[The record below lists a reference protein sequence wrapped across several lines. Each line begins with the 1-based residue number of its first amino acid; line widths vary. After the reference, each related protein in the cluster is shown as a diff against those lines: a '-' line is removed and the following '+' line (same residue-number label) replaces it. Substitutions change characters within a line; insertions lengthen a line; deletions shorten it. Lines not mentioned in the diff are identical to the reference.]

1 MIENYEFQDRAV
13 EFLLNTCRDPKS
25 KQTIVLKAPTGAGK
39 TVILLKFIDKY
50 LNSNE
55 SNTAFVWLCPGKGD
69 LEEQSKNS
77 MEQIF
82 PNRKTFHLFDVLL
95 NGFEAGTT
103 TFINWEKVTKK
114 GNTALL
120 DGEKKNLYERIV
132 AAHKSGIQF
141 VIIIDEEHS
150 NNTAKAS
157 DLIDFF
163 AAKNIVR
170 VSATT
175 VKNKNCEFYEIDE
188 EDVIDAELITKAIS
202 VNEGVVDGSAED
214 DLLLLELA
222 NQKRQEIRELYR
234 KMDKKINPL
243 VLIQFPN
250 GNDEKIRSIE
260 EKLAAMGYTRE
271 NKMVAAWLSG
281 DKADIPDDL
290 VENDS
295 QLSFLFI
302 KQAINTGWD
311 CPRAKILVKLREG
324 GDEAFQVQTIGR
336 IRRMP
341 ERKFY
346 DVTALDMCYVYTF
359 DREYKQGLLAG
370 LDKAYVPKR
379 LFLKEKC
386 KSDELVK
393 ELRDLDA
400 YSVDMRTVYT
410 QIRNF
415 FVKKYI
421 LDNDKELNKQK
432 LIAAGFRMEHEL
444 IGSVVGGVF
453 VVTDSLAD
461 SLGTTETRT
470 PVNTHEHG
478 MELRHTIDQFKNIL
492 GVPANAVRQIM
503 DRLFCFKYRNR
514 DKILSLGLKE
524 YYAFVINNRDIIK
537 NDLREVAAEVSAQNT
552 IIQPKTITFRLPD
565 EEFYHYDSDVKNE
578 QLIES
583 NAYKEYTTG
592 YVTSN
597 CGKSGPEIMFEDY
610 CESKVNTTVDWV
622 YKNGDSGQQYFSIVY
637 YDGIQAKQKLFYPD
651 YIVKLVD
658 GSIWIIET
666 KGGQTGEKSNNIDK
680 QIENKFNTF
689 KRYAEQYKV
698 NWGFVRCMD
707 NKLYINNTVF
717 DIDMH
722 ADSWVPLNTAF

>member
-1 MIENYEFQDRAV
+1 MVDNYEFQDKAV
-13 EFLLNTCRDPKS
+13 DFLLETSRNPKS
-25 KQTIVLKAPTGAGK
+25 KQTVVLKAPTGSGK
-39 TVILLKFIDKY
+39 TVVLLKFIDKY
-50 LNSNE
+50 LNEN
-55 SNTAFVWLCPGKGD
+55 NNKTAFVWLCPGKGD
-69 LEEQSKNS
+69 LEEQSKNVMES
-77 MEQIF
+77 MF
-82 PNRKTFHLFDVLL
+82 PARKTCQLLDVLL

-120 DGEKKNLYERIV
+120 EGEKKNLYERIV
-132 AAHKSGIQF
+132 AAHKSGLSF
-141 VIIIDEEHS
+141 VIVVDEEHS

-163 AAKNIVR
+163 AAKNIIR

-175 VKNKNCEFYEIDE
+175 VKNKNCEFYEIEE

-202 VNEGVVDGSAED
+202 VNEGIFDGTAED

-222 NQKRQEIRELYR
+222 NSKRQEIQEQY
-234 KMDKKINPL
+234 KKIGKRINPL

-250 GNDEKIRSIE
+250 GNAEKVKSIE
-260 EKLAAMGYTRE
+260 DKLAIMGYTRK

-281 DKADIPDDL
+281 DKADIPEDL

-295 QLSFLFI
+295 QLAFLFI

-346 DVTALDMCYVYTF
+346 DISVLDMCFVYTF
-359 DREYKQGLLAG
+359 DKEYKQGLLAG
-370 LDKAYVPKR
+370 LDKAYIPKR

-386 KSDELVK
+386 KGYELVK

-400 YSVDMRTVYT
+400 YTVDMRTVYN
-410 QIRNF
+410 QIRNMF
-415 FVKKYI
+415 ISKYK
-421 LDNDKELNKQK
+421 LDRDKELNKQK
-432 LIAAGFRMEHEL
+432 LKAAGFKMDQDL

-453 VVTDSLAD
+453 VVTDLLAD
-461 SLGTTETRT
+461 TLGTIETRT

-478 MELRHTIDQFKNIL
+478 MELRHTMDQFKNIL
-492 GVPANAVRQIM
+492 GISADSVRQIM
-503 DRLFCFKYRNR
+503 DRLFCFKYKNR
-514 DKILSLGLKE
+514 DKILALGLKE
-524 YYAFVINNRDIIK
+524 YYAFIINNRSLIK
-537 NDLREVAAEVSAQNT
+537 NDLRDIAAEVSAQNA
-552 IIQPKTITFRLPD
+552 IIQPKTMIFRLPT
-565 EEFYHYDSDVKNE
+565 EELYHYDSDVKNE
-578 QLIES
+578 QIMES
-583 NAYKEYTTG
+583 SAYKDYTTG

-610 CESKVNTTVDWV
+610 CESKVNTTIDWV
-622 YKNGDSGQQYFSIVY
+622 YKNGDSGQQYLSIVY

-651 YIVKLVD
+651 YIIRLLD

-666 KGGQTGEKSNNIDK
+666 KGGQTGGRSNNIDK

-689 KRYAEQYKV
+689 KRYAEEYGI
-698 NWGFVRCMD
+698 NWGFVRSMD
-707 NKLYINNTVF
+707 NKLYINNTIF
-717 DIDMH
+717 SMDMH
-722 ADSWVPLNTAF
+722 ANSWMPLGLVF